1 MHDYGITMQDK
12 IEGTQGW
19 QKHAF
24 KKVVLTNA
32 GLAKNRITVDQ
43 IEKHLEGALLRPEWE
58 RKQAYWLVKAVA
70 DAAKKGEKTADIT
83 QMFSCDLISHD
94 DSGRLVLHRDH
105 IQNELM
111 YKLFS
116 RVYETE
122 EELGVKLDWKVI
134 FL

>member
-12 IEGTQGW
+12 IEATQGW
-19 QKHAF
+19 RKHAF
-24 KKVVLTNA
+24 KKVILTNV
-32 GLAKNRITVDQ
+32 GLAKNRITVDK
-43 IEKHLEGALLRPEWE
+43 IENHLSGAMIRDEWE
-58 RKQAYWLVKAVA
+58 RKIAIWLVKAVA
-70 DAAKKGEKTADIT
+70 DATQKGEKTADIT
-83 QMFSCDLISHD
+83 QMFSCDLIAREGSEQ
-94 DSGRLVLHRDH
+94 LVLHRDH